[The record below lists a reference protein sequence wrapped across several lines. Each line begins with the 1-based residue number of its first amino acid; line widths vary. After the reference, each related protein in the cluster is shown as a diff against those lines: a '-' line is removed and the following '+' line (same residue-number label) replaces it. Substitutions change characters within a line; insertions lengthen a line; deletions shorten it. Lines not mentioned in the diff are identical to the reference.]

1 MMRKPL
7 AFFLLFLLSGSATP
21 AAADQKDLP
30 ARYDT
35 WLKIEVVHIITR
47 EEKEAFLKLESD
59 ELRDRF
65 VEIFWEKRD
74 PTPGTARN
82 EFKRE
87 HYERIEFANKNF
99 GPRGQKNGWRTERG
113 RIYILLGKPKER
125 LEFPSDSLIYPLEL
139 WFYSS
144 DRRIDTASFF
154 YLIFFKRSG
163 AGDYVLYHP
172 LIDGPQALSWKGNFD
187 FSTDEIMQA
196 LQLLHYEVAQA
207 ALSLNPLD
215 PGNPMSSEILLA
227 NIDAYPE
234 RMVDS
239 SWATAF
245 LETKGKVEV
254 VYDFQP
260 LQLSPTTI
268 VFSPPDG
275 RQQLHYGFMLKPEEI
290 EMGSFDD
297 EYYAA
302 FEVISSLA
310 DKQGEMV
317 YEKSSTKEI
326 KWTAEEFALNSS
338 KPLFFCDVIPI
349 VSGDFNF
356 TIRVRNKV
364 SRKYFLINCLIQ
376 SPRHLSNYFSLSN
389 LVLNF
394 NYEKVPAIPGSA
406 APFRFFNIQYSPS
419 PTNEIASFENVHI
432 FCQLNYP
439 PHKDGLPQVGEIRY
453 EFGIYQGEQLVKMMT
468 HIISRDRINPL
479 GVSYMSRQLPVSE
492 LSPGDYRLEVKASE
506 DLHGQSVSRSLQFS
520 IKPPDKIARPLVLA
534 LQHEIN
540 LNDLELQTARAK
552 QFLAV
557 GEKES
562 AISELRGVLA
572 RDRSSIEA
580 ATLLSEVL
588 SELGRHQE
596 AFEVARSVQQH
607 DPNNRRLVLAMARS
621 CQGLGDL
628 EKAAGYYERLLFVD
642 GNDYE
647 VLNEV
652 AEIYMHQGS
661 VEKARERWRKSLI
674 VNPEQPE
681 IREKLSKQSP
691 GGQGREADY
700 Q

>member
-1 MMRKPL
+1 MMRKTL
-7 AFFLLFLLSGSATP
+7 AFFLLFLLSGSTTP

-163 AGDYVLYHP
+163 AGEYVLYHP
-172 LIDGPQALSWKGNFD
+172 LMDGPQALSWKGNFD

-239 SWATAF
+239 AWATAF
-245 LETKGKVEV
+245 LDTKGKVDV
-254 VYDFQP
+254 IYDFQP
-260 LQLSPTTI
+260 LQLSPVTI

-275 RQQLHYGFMLKPEEI
+275 RRQLHYGFMLRPDEI
-290 EMGSFDD
+290 DMGSYDD

-302 FEVISSLA
+302 FEIISSIA
-310 DKQGEMV
+310 DKQGEMIF
-317 YEKSSTKEI
+317 EKSSTKEI
-326 KWTAEEFALNSS
+326 TWTVDQFVLNRN
-338 KPLFFCDVIPI
+338 KPLLFSDVLPV
-349 VSGDFNF
+349 VSGDFTF

-364 SRKYFLINCLIQ
+364 SRKYFLINQ
-376 SPRHLSNYFSLSN
+376 PVTVPRPMSDTFHLSDLI
-389 LVLNF
+389 LNF
-394 NYEKVPAIPGSA
+394 SYEKTQASPGFT
-406 APFRFFNIQYSPS
+406 APFRFFNIQYKPS
-419 PTNEIASFENVHI
+419 PTNEVAGFENVHV
-432 FCQLNYP
+432 FFQLDYP
-439 PHKDGLPQVGEIRY
+439 PHKGGLPQVGRLTY
-453 EFGIYQGEQLVKMMT
+453 EFDIYDGDQLVKKMT
-468 HIISRDRINPL
+468 HIIEPDRINPM
-479 GVSYMSRQLPVSE
+479 GISYMSRQLPISE
-492 LSPGDYRLEVKASE
+492 LSPGEYRLEVRASE
-506 DLHGQSVSRSLQFS
+506 DLGGRTASRSLPFS
-520 IKPPDKIARPLVLA
+520 IKPPEKILRPVDLP
-534 LQHEIN
+534 LQTAIN
-540 LNDLELQTARAK
+540 LNNLELLLARAK
-552 QFLAV
+552 QLLALH
-557 GEKES
+557 ERHD
-562 AISELRGVLA
+562 AIAELRQVLK
-572 RDRSSIEA
+572 RDPSHVEA
-580 ATLLSEVL
+580 AVLLCETLN
-588 SELGRHQE
+588 ELGLHSE
-596 AFEVARSVQQH
+596 AYEAAFSVQQH

-621 CQGLGDL
+621 CTGLGDL
-628 EKAAGYYERLLFVD
+628 EKAAGFYERLLFVNAD
-642 GNDYE
+642 DFE

-652 AEIYMHQGS
+652 AEIYLLQGLLQ
-661 VEKARERWRKSLI
+661 KARERWRKSLEI
-674 VNPEQPE
+674 NPEQPE
-681 IREKLSKQSP
+681 IRLKLDSN
-691 GGQGREADY
+691 
-700 Q
+700 